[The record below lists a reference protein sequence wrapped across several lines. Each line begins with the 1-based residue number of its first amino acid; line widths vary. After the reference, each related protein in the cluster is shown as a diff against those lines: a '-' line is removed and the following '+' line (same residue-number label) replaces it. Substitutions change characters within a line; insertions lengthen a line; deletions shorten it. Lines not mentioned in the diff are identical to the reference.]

1 VKKEG
6 CRMKIRLER
15 VKIDQSKIKQIRVNT
30 NRVEEINLKA
40 ESVVKDSPI
49 IEYLRTKTF

>member
-1 VKKEG
+1 
-6 CRMKIRLER
+6 MKIRLGR

>member
-1 VKKEG
+1 
-6 CRMKIRLER
+6 MKIRLGR
-15 VKIDQSKIKQIRVNT
+15 VKINQSKIKQSRVSANK
-30 NRVEEINLKA
+30 VEEINLKA